1 MFVQQVDPILILK
14 PAAFTLEMVSSASK
28 VHDGSEVDEVCA
40 RLSEHYHVHRFNE
53 FRTWRMGD
61 VSNRSRLFIVGFCRE
76 RVGQEGARFRFPQ
89 PVYDSTCFPVA
100 LDVAIPDSQVPEQYI
115 INDTPFM
122 LPQSQPIPGRLHK
135 IATSGKGMGHSS
147 HPHSIYS
154 WLSLFHTTTTHGGG
168 GRMPML
174 S

>member
-1 MFVQQVDPILILK
+1 MIVGRILIDFWMLVGSSIDYSDRGAGDRRALFGETGWMFVQQVDPILTLK

-76 RVGQEGARFRFPQ
+76 RVGQEGARFQFPK
-89 PVYDSTCFPVA
+89 
-100 LDVAIPDSQVPEQYI
+100 
-115 INDTPFM
+115 
-122 LPQSQPIPGRLHK
+122 R
-135 IATSGKGMGHSS
+135 S
-147 HPHSIYS
+147 H
-154 WLSLFHTTTTHGGG
+154 L
-168 GRMPML
+168 
-174 S
+174 